1 MRHFDIGERLIA
13 RGHDLTLI
21 ASSVGQLGKRYESLS
36 DLKKPRTETVDGI
49 RFVWLP
55 ALTYTGNTGRRLLGM
70 LDTAWRVWRGQGLDS
85 LPKPDVIV
93 ASSPHPFAAFG
104 AMHLARRLKVPFVM
118 EIRDVWPASITTAGR
133 LGDRHPLIVALSW
146 IERQL
151 YRGAREIVTLLPG
164 TPAHIVRRGGNPARI
179 TIIPNGVDLARFGL
193 PAPQPDHAGLRIVY
207 MGTVGLWYGLDTVI
221 EAMAQIKDLPE
232 ARDISLT
239 FIGGGAEEPRL
250 KADCEARGLSAVR
263 FLGRIPKSEVPAR
276 LAQYDACVGVVKN
289 APLYNEGGISMNK
302 LFDYLAAGRPI
313 LLSSSAYNDPVAD
326 GKAGLS
332 SPGGDSA
339 ALAANILRMAAMSRQ
354 ERAALGR
361 AGRAYVE
368 ETFNFDLLSRQ
379 FENVLNRAVS
389 PAD

>member
-1 MRHFDIGERLIA
+1 MRHFDIGERLVA

-21 ASSVGQLGKRYESLS
+21 TSSVGQLGKRYDALGK
-36 DLKKPRTETVDGI
+36 LTRPRTEMVDGI

-70 LDTAWRVWRGQGLDS
+70 LDTAWRVWRGEGMAD

-104 AMHLARRLKVPFVM
+104 ALLLSRRLKVPFVM

-133 LGDRHPLIVALSW
+133 FNDRHPLIVLLSW
-146 IERQL
+146 MEREL
-151 YRGAREIVTLLPG
+151 YKGARQIVTLLPG
-164 TPAHIVRRGGNPARI
+164 TPAHIVRQGGEPSRI
-179 TIIPNGVDLARFGL
+179 TVIPNGVDLSRFG
-193 PAPQPDHAGLRIVY
+193 PATPQPDRPGLSIVY
-207 MGTVGLWYGLDTVI
+207 MGTVGLWYGLDTAI
-221 EAMAQIKDLPE
+221 DAMARIKDLPE
-232 ARDISLT
+232 AQDISLT

-263 FLGRIPKSEVPAR
+263 FLGRIPKSEVPSR
-276 LAQYDACVGVVKN
+276 LAQYDACVAIVKN

-313 LLSSSAYNDPVAD
+313 LMSSSAYNDPVAD

-332 SPGGDSA
+332 SPGGDPE
-339 ALAANILRMAAMSRQ
+339 ALAANILKMAAKSSA
-354 ERAALGR
+354 ERAAFGE

-368 ETFNFDLLSRQ
+368 KTFNFDLLSRQ
-379 FENVLNRAVS
+379 FEAVLDKAVS
-389 PAD
+389 PPD